1 MSEEQDVSD
10 FFQPMDDEGVE
21 ISGDEAILLGAP
33 EEDIPLPA
41 AEESNYFAAAPTNI
55 DEYVGEIDT
64 APPAEPL
71 DSAPIIVE
79 DEYQIEV
86 SDDVTPPTIS
96 VMAQWNNEWQVTLK
110 ERKDEENAAKAA
122 SVEKAAA
129 DLKVFHTE
137 RDIKYQSKSKKNRN
151 DEQDKMDAI
160 AADLEDLNS
169 WQKVVKMVELS
180 HDSAEGS
187 ADCGRMRDVLIF
199 LKNDIEHA
207 TALA

>member
-1 MSEEQDVSD
+1 MSEEQDVSN
-10 FFQPMDDEGVE
+10 FFQPMDDEGIEVG
-21 ISGDEAILLGAP
+21 GDEAILLAAPEEAILLGAP
-33 EEDIPLPA
+33 EE
-41 AEESNYFAAAPTNI
+41 SNYFVAPTNI
-55 DEYVGEIDT
+55 EEYVGEMDT

-71 DSAPIIVE
+71 DSAPIIVD

-86 SDDVTPPTIS
+86 SDDVTPPAIS
-96 VMAQWNNEWQVTLK
+96 LMAQWNNEWQVTLK
-110 ERKDEENAAKAA
+110 ERKDEENAAKAS

-129 DLKVFHTE
+129 DLTAFQTE